1 MQVKISLQGAYRV
14 FDEFDDKE
22 ITKNQDG
29 SFTVTTSLPEAITT
43 YFQASNSYDSNL
55 LAKCF
60 AEDAILYDDGQNYHG
75 PSAIKAHIIVANNDL
90 LVKTDITNAIE
101 KNSEMVIIAT
111 LSGNFDGSPVALD
124 YYFTMK
130 DQKIVMLKI
139 ILAGD

>member
-1 MQVKISLQGAYRV
+1 MQVKISPQGAYRA

-101 KNSEMVIIAT
+101 KTVKW
-111 LSGNFDGSPVALD
+111 LSLLLYLEILMEVLLRLITISP
-124 YYFTMK
+124 
-130 DQKIVMLKI
+130 
-139 ILAGD
+139 

>member
-1 MQVKISLQGAYRV
+1 VQVKISPQGAYRV

-101 KNSEMVIIAT
+101 KTVKW
-111 LSGNFDGSPVALD
+111 LSLLLYLEILMEVLLRLITISP
-124 YYFTMK
+124 
-130 DQKIVMLKI
+130 
-139 ILAGD
+139 

>member
-1 MQVKISLQGAYRV
+1 M
-14 FDEFDDKE
+14 
-22 ITKNQDG
+22 
-29 SFTVTTSLPEAITT
+29 
-43 YFQASNSYDSNL
+43 
-55 LAKCF
+55 
-60 AEDAILYDDGQNYHG
+60 
-75 PSAIKAHIIVANNDL
+75 ANNDL

-101 KNSEMVIIAT
+101 KNSEMVITAT